1 MQSRPQ
7 MPPRWAGRSPC
18 SVLPFPNRHSPA
30 LKPEDKEA
38 WRGMGDDFSGP
49 ELRRGGQEVDKQT
62 DAVMTEPL
70 LWTHSSRPSGH
81 HVASSHD
88 QHNL

>member
-1 MQSRPQ
+1 MQPRPQ
-7 MPPRWAGRSPC
+7 IPPRWEGRSPC
-18 SVLPFPNRHSPA
+18 SILPFPKGPCPA

-38 WRGMGDDFSGP
+38 WEVWGMQFAGP
-49 ELRRGGQEVDKQT
+49 ELRRGSQEVDKQT
-62 DAVMTEPL
+62 GAVVTEPL

-88 QHNL
+88 